1 MVQGIGRKERK
12 CLLTKWKTDTRVR
25 RRMALSVKQYGEKG
39 AVIKMDS
46 LNSFFAAMSGYVWGV
61 PLLVLLVGTGI
72 FLTLRLR
79 LIQVSML
86 PHALRETFA
95 RPRSNEMGDVS
106 HFQALM
112 VALAATIGTGN
123 IVGVATAI
131 SVGGPGALFWMWVTA
146 AFGMATKYAEGVLA
160 VKYRIV
166 DEKGEMCGG
175 PMYYLERGLGR
186 KWLGVMFAL
195 FGSVAAF
202 GIGNMVQANAVAG
215 NLRET
220 FGFNPWA
227 TGVVLSILTAAVIM
241 GGIKNIGRVSA
252 FMVPLMAVVYVAG
265 CLMILFRYS
274 HAVPSALYMVFH
286 DAFTGTAATGGF
298 IGAAVMLAI
307 QKGVS
312 RGVFSNE
319 SGMGSAPIAAAAAK
333 TNEPCE
339 QALVSMTGTFIDTII
354 VCSMTGLVLIVTGA
368 WHSGGEVSALTKAAF
383 DTGLPGNTGG
393 YIVSFGIVFFAYS
406 TIVGWAY
413 YGEKCMEYLAGVK
426 ALLPY
431 RTLYAAAVCLGA
443 GAKLELVW
451 NFADVMNGLMAV
463 PNLIGL
469 LGLSGVVVAETQRF
483 LSSRKSPGNGE
494 GEVAPGV
501 RPG

>member
-1 MVQGIGRKERK
+1 MN
-12 CLLTKWKTDTRVR
+12 
-25 RRMALSVKQYGEKG
+25 Y
-39 AVIKMDS
+39 
-46 LNSFFAAMSGYVWGV
+46 LNNLFATLSGYVWGI

-72 FLTLRLR
+72 LLTMRLR
-79 LIQVSML
+79 FIQVAML
-86 PHALRETFA
+86 PHALYETFV
-95 RPRSNEMGDVS
+95 RPKSNEAGDIS

-160 VKYRIV
+160 VKYRMV

-175 PMYYLERGLGR
+175 PMYYIERGLGQ
-186 KWLGVMFAL
+186 KWLGILFAL

-202 GIGNMVQANAVAG
+202 GIGNAVQANAVAG
-215 NLRET
+215 NLKET
-220 FGFNPWA
+220 FGFNPWM
-227 TGVVLSILTAAVIM
+227 TGGVLTLLTAMVIL

-252 FMVPLMAVVYVAG
+252 WMVPVMAIVYVVG
-265 CLMILFRYS
+265 CLVILFRF
-274 HAVPSALYMVFH
+274 AGDVPGALLLVLH
-286 DAFTGTAATGGF
+286 DAFNGTAATGGF
-298 IGAAVMLAI
+298 LGAVVMLAV

-354 VCSMTGLVLIVTGA
+354 VCTMTGLVLIVTGA
-368 WHSGGEVSALTKAAF
+368 WHSGAEVSVLTKSAF
-383 DTGLPGNTGG
+383 DAGLPGHGGG

-406 TIVGWAY
+406 TIIGWAY
-413 YGEKCMEYLAGVK
+413 YGEKCTEYLLGVR

-431 RTLYAAAVCLGA
+431 RLLYSSVVLVGA
-443 GAKLELVW
+443 SVKLELVW

-469 LGLSGVVVAETQRF
+469 LGLSGVVVAETDRF
-483 LSSRKSPGNGE
+483 LAARKGVKRKE
-494 GEVAPGV
+494 EERAEVLPEL
-501 RPG
+501 PPT

>member
-1 MVQGIGRKERK
+1 MN
-12 CLLTKWKTDTRVR
+12 
-25 RRMALSVKQYGEKG
+25 SV
-39 AVIKMDS
+39 
-46 LNSFFAAMSGYVWGV
+46 NTFFATLSGYVWGV
-61 PLLVLLVGTGI
+61 PLLVLLVGTGV

-79 LIQVSML
+79 LLQVTML
-86 PHALRETFA
+86 PHALYETFA
-95 RPRSNEMGDVS
+95 KPKSSEMGDVS

-175 PMYYLERGLGR
+175 PMYYLERGLGC
-186 KWLGVMFAL
+186 KWLGVMFAV

-202 GIGNMVQANAVAG
+202 GIGNAVQANAVAG

-220 FGFNPWA
+220 FGFNPWI
-227 TGVVLSILTAAVIM
+227 TGVVLSLLTATVIM
-241 GGIKNIGRVSA
+241 GGIRNIGRVSA
-252 FMVPLMAVVYVAG
+252 WMVPIMAIIYVAG
-265 CLMILFRYS
+265 CLMILFRF
-274 HAVPSALYMVFH
+274 AGDVPAALYLVFH
-286 DAFTGTAATGGF
+286 DAFTGSAATGGF
-298 IGAAVMLAI
+298 MGAAVMLAI

-354 VCSMTGLVLIVTGA
+354 VCTMTGLVLIVTGA
-368 WHSGGEVSALTKAAF
+368 WHSGVEVSALTKSAF
-383 DTGLPGNTGG
+383 DIGLPGNAGG

-406 TIVGWAY
+406 TIIGWAY
-413 YGEKCMEYLAGVK
+413 YGEKCIEYLAGVK
-426 ALLPY
+426 ALFPY
-431 RTLYAAAVCLGA
+431 RILYAAVVCVGA

-451 NFADVMNGLMAV
+451 NFADVMNGLMAI

-483 LSSRKSPGNGE
+483 LSARKSMGSGE
-494 GEVAPGV
+494 GEAVTELPLN
-501 RPG
+501 

>member
-1 MVQGIGRKERK
+1 MNE
-12 CLLTKWKTDTRVR
+12 
-25 RRMALSVKQYGEKG
+25 
-39 AVIKMDS
+39 
-46 LNSFFAAMSGYVWGV
+46 LNGFFSMLSGYVWGV

-72 FLTLRLR
+72 LLTIRLR
-79 LIQVSML
+79 LIQVFML
-86 PHALRETFA
+86 PHALMETFA
-95 RPRSNEMGDVS
+95 KPKSNEKGDIT

-146 AFGMATKYAEGVLA
+146 AFGMATKYGEGVLA
-160 VKYRIV
+160 VKYRRQ

-175 PMYYLERGLGR
+175 PMYYIEQGLGL
-186 KWLGVMFAL
+186 KWLGVLFAV
-195 FGSVAAF
+195 FGSIAAF

-215 NLRET
+215 NLKESV
-220 FGFNPWA
+220 GLNPA
-227 TGVVLSILTAAVIM
+227 VSGVVLAFFTGLVIL
-241 GGIKNIGRVSA
+241 GGVKNIGRVSA
-252 FMVPLMAVVYVAG
+252 IMVPVMAVVYVAG
-265 CLMILFRYS
+265 CAVILYRYS
-274 HAVPSALYMVFH
+274 SHIPAALMMVFH

-298 IGAAVMLAI
+298 LGSAAMLAI

-354 VCSMTGLVLIVTGA
+354 VCTMTGLVLIVTGA
-368 WHSGGEVSALTKAAF
+368 WHSGIEVSALTKTAF
-383 DTGLPGNTGG
+383 DTGLPGAWGG
-393 YIVSFGIVFFAYS
+393 FIVSFGIIFFAYS
-406 TIVGWAY
+406 TIIGWAY
-413 YGEKCMEYLAGVK
+413 YGEKCLEYLLGAR

-431 RTLYAAAVCLGA
+431 RFLYSGFVFIGA
-443 GAKLELVW
+443 SVKLDLVW

-463 PNLIGL
+463 PNLIAL
-469 LGLSGVVVAETQRF
+469 IGLSGVIVAETNRF
-483 LSSRKSPGNGE
+483 LMERTGVARGE
-494 GEVAPGV
+494 KGGDGAASTETAPV
-501 RPG
+501 E

>member
-1 MVQGIGRKERK
+1 MN
-12 CLLTKWKTDTRVR
+12 
-25 RRMALSVKQYGEKG
+25 
-39 AVIKMDS
+39 S
-46 LNSFFAAMSGYVWGV
+46 LNHFFAALSGYVWGV
-61 PLLVLLVGTGI
+61 PLLVLLVGTGV
-72 FLTLRLR
+72 FLTTRLR

-86 PHALRETFA
+86 PHALHETFV

-166 DEKGEMCGG
+166 DKKGEMCGG
-175 PMYYLERGLGR
+175 PMYYLERGLGC
-186 KWLGVMFAL
+186 KWLGVVFAV

-202 GIGNMVQANAVAG
+202 GIGNAVQANAVAG

-220 FGFNPWA
+220 FGFNPWI
-227 TGVVLSILTAAVIM
+227 TGVVLSLLTAMVIL
-241 GGIKNIGRVSA
+241 GGIRNVGRVASW
-252 FMVPLMAVVYVAG
+252 MVPVMATVYVAG
-265 CLMILFRYS
+265 CLIILFRFAD
-274 HAVPSALYMVFH
+274 AVPSALFLVLH

-298 IGAAVMLAI
+298 LGAALMLAI

-354 VCSMTGLVLIVTGA
+354 VCTMTGLVLIVTGA
-368 WHSGGEVSALTKAAF
+368 WRSGGEISALTKSAF
-383 DTGLPGNTGG
+383 DIGLPGNSGG
-393 YIVSFGIVFFAYS
+393 VIVTFGIVFFAYS
-406 TIVGWAY
+406 TIIGWGY
-413 YGEKCMEYLAGVK
+413 YGEKCIEYLAGVR
-426 ALLPY
+426 ALFPY
-431 RTLYAAAVCLGA
+431 RIFYAAVVCVGA
-443 GAKLELVW
+443 GVKLELVW

-483 LSSRKSPGNGE
+483 LSARNGAGTGE
-494 GEVAPGV
+494 GEAVTE
-501 RPG
+501 